1 MRNKKGFTL
10 IELLVVIALMLSI
23 LGIAIVS
30 LISTSNKKKEDAWR
44 RVKFQIETAA
54 EEYVNTNSYMFESFE
69 SDVTGKISVGTL
81 VNEDFLNKI
90 TNPKTG
96 KSISYCTIINIG
108 RVVINILLN

>member
-1 MRNKKGFTL
+1 
-10 IELLVVIALMLSI
+10 
-23 LGIAIVS
+23 
-30 LISTSNKKKEDAWR
+30 
-44 RVKFQIETAA
+44 
-54 EEYVNTNSYMFESFE
+54 MFESFE

-108 RVVINILLN
+108 KSGNKYTAKLDENTIYNSDTASCEKEV